1 MLFQEAMILIAL
13 KRLRGERT
21 DASAYHLLSGKRSS
35 QTITD
40 AKWFQ
45 SKDLFGALPALDKPQ
60 FESITSSFYQRGWL
74 EAGGVPGAEA
84 SAAIEP
90 REKIVEEAGFDGWT
104 YRDTGRQ
111 FWRRIALL
119 IQTLSHLYQQKK
131 QFVPI
136 IQDVAAQQ
144 WVKRKLGAWGPEKY
158 TVMTRLY
165 EEMTDCLHELKEV
178 QAFIFAYRLT
188 GAETLGKTTEQIAR
202 LQGMEKAE
210 IEYLFQGTVH
220 ALIKKAETH
229 PGTVL
234 HECLDAGGNP
244 QLTVTAEKTLDFINK
259 GLSLE
264 GIAHARRLKES
275 TIEDHFVEIAGEIEG
290 FSIDDLVPPEQQE
303 AIRRTAASL
312 DTFKLKAL
320 KEQLDSDV
328 TYFAIRLALAKG
340 GEKGER
346 KNRSAE

>member
-21 DASAYHLLSGKRSS
+21 DASAYHLLTGKRSS

-45 SKDLFGALPALDKPQ
+45 SKDLFGAVPALDKPH
-60 FESITSSFYQRGWL
+60 FESITASFYRRGWL

-84 SAAIEP
+84 SAAISP
-90 REKIVEEAGFDGWT
+90 WEKIVEEAGFDGWT

-111 FWRRIALL
+111 FWRRVALL

-136 IQDVAAQQ
+136 IQDVQAQQ
-144 WVKRKLGAWGPEKY
+144 WVKRKLAAWGPEKY
-158 TVMTRLY
+158 TVMNRLY
-165 EEMTDCLHELKEV
+165 EEMADCLHELKEV
-178 QAFIFAYRLT
+178 QAFILAYKLT
-188 GAETLGKTTEQIAR
+188 GAETLGKTTEQIAL
-202 LQGMEKAE
+202 LQDMEKDE
-210 IEYLFQGTVH
+210 IEYLFHGAVH
-220 ALIKKAETH
+220 TLIKKAENQ

-234 HECLDAGGNP
+234 HECLDTGGNP

-259 GLSLE
+259 GLSLD
-264 GIAHARRLKES
+264 GIARARRLKKS
-275 TIEDHFVEIAGEIEG
+275 TIEDHFVEIAGEIEE
-290 FSIDDLVPPEQQE
+290 FSIDHLVPPDQQE
-303 AIRRTAASL
+303 AIRRVAASL

-320 KEQLDSDV
+320 KEQLDDDA
-328 TYFAIRLALAKG
+328 TYFAIRLTLAKG
-340 GEKGER
+340 GKKSER
-346 KNRSAE
+346 ENRSAE

>member
-1 MLFQEAMILIAL
+1 MILIAL

-45 SKDLFGALPALDKPQ
+45 SKDLFGALGKLNKSK
-60 FESITSSFYQRGWL
+60 FEHITASFYQRGWL
-74 EAGGVPGAEA
+74 EAGGVPGVEA

-90 REKIVEEAGFDGWT
+90 WEKILEEAGFDGWA
-104 YRDTGRQ
+104 YRDMGGK

-136 IQDVAAQQ
+136 IQDVSAQE
-144 WVKRKLGAWGPEKY
+144 WVKRKLAVWGAERY
-158 TVMTRLY
+158 SAMNRLY
-165 EEMTDCLHELKEV
+165 EEIKGCLHELKEI
-178 QAFIFAYRLT
+178 QAFIFVYKLT

-202 LQGMEKAE
+202 IQGMEKAE
-210 IEYLFQGTVH
+210 IEYLFLGTVH
-220 ALIKKAETH
+220 TLIKKAESR

-234 HECLDAGGNP
+234 YECLDAVGNS
-244 QLTVTAEKTLDFINK
+244 QLTVTAEKTLDFINR

-264 GIAHARRLKES
+264 EIARARRLKES
-275 TIEDHFVEIAGEIEG
+275 TIEDHFVEIAGEVEG
-290 FSIDDLVPPEQQE
+290 FSIDDLVPTKQQE
-303 AIRRTAASL
+303 AIRRVAASL

-320 KEQLDSDV
+320 KEKLGGEV

>member
-45 SKDLFGALPALDKPQ
+45 SKDLFGAVPALDKPQ
-60 FESITSSFYQRGWL
+60 FERLTASFYQRGWL
-74 EAGGVPGAEA
+74 ETGGVPGAEA

-90 REKIVEEAGFDGWT
+90 WEKIVEEAGFDGWT

-119 IQTLSHLYQQKK
+119 IQTLSHLYQQEK

-136 IQDVAAQQ
+136 IQDVAAQE
-144 WVKRKLGAWGPEKY
+144 WVKRKLAAWGPEKY
-158 TVMTRLY
+158 TVMNRLY
-165 EEMTDCLHELKEV
+165 GEVKNCLHELKEV

-188 GAETLGKTTEQIAR
+188 GVENLGKTTEQIAR
-202 LQGMEKAE
+202 FQGREKAE
-210 IEYLFQGTVH
+210 IEYLFQGAVH
-220 ALIKKAETH
+220 SLIKKAENQ

-234 HECLDAGGNP
+234 HECLDTEGNP
-244 QLTVTAEKTLDFINK
+244 KLTVTAEKTLNFINQ
-259 GLSLE
+259 GMTLD
-264 GIAHARRLKES
+264 GIARARRLKES
-275 TIEDHFVEIAGEIEG
+275 TIEDHFVEIAGEVEE
-290 FSIDDLVPPEQQE
+290 FSIDHLVPPEKQE

-320 KEQLDSDV
+320 KEQLDVDV

>member
-1 MLFQEAMILIAL
+1 MILIAL

-45 SKDLFGALPALDKPQ
+45 LKDLFGALPELDKPQ
-60 FESITSSFYQRGWL
+60 FERITASFYRRGWL
-74 EAGGVPGAEA
+74 EAGGALGAEA
-84 SAAIEP
+84 SAAIRTWENVV
-90 REKIVEEAGFDGWT
+90 KEAGFDGWT

-136 IQDVAAQQ
+136 IQDVAAQE
-144 WVKRKLGAWGPEKY
+144 WVKRKLAAWGPEKY
-158 TVMTRLY
+158 TVMNRLY
-165 EEMTDCLHELKEV
+165 EEMADCLHELKEV
-178 QAFIFAYRLT
+178 QAFIFAYKLT
-188 GAETLGKTTEQIAR
+188 GAEALGKTTEQIAR
-202 LQGMEKAE
+202 LQGMEKEE

-220 ALIKKAETH
+220 TLIKTAENQ

-234 HECLDAGGNP
+234 HECLDTEGTP

-264 GIAHARRLKES
+264 GIAYARRLKES

-290 FSIDDLVPPEQQE
+290 FSIDHLVPPNQQE
-303 AIRRTAASL
+303 AIRRVAVSL

-320 KEQLDSDV
+320 KEQLSGDT

-346 KNRSAE
+346 ENRSTE

>member
-45 SKDLFGALPALDKPQ
+45 SKDLFGALTKLDKPQ
-60 FESITSSFYQRGWL
+60 FEHITASFYQRGWL

-90 REKIVEEAGFDGWT
+90 WEKMVEEAGFDGWT

-111 FWRRIALL
+111 FWRRVALL

-136 IQDVAAQQ
+136 IQDVAAQE
-144 WVKRKLGAWGPEKY
+144 WVKRKLAAWGQERY
-158 TVMTRLY
+158 TFMNRLY
-165 EEMTDCLHELKEV
+165 EEMTGCLHELKEV
-178 QAFIFAYRLT
+178 QAFIFAYKLT

-220 ALIKKAETH
+220 TLIKKAENQ

-264 GIAHARRLKES
+264 GIARARRLKES

-290 FSIDDLVPPEQQE
+290 FSIDHLVPPKQQE
-303 AIRRTAASL
+303 AIRRVAASL

-320 KEQLDSDV
+320 KEQLGGDV